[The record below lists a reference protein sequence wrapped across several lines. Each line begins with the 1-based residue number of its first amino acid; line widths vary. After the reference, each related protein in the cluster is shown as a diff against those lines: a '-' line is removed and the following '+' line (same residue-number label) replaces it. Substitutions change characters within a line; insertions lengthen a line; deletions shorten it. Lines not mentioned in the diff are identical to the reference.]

1 MVRIDD
7 EVKKIVL
14 HIKSAEAKEA
24 HLQNKVE
31 AIAPTVSV
39 AT

>member
-7 EVKKIVL
+7 EVKKVVQ
-14 HIKSAEAKEA
+14 HIRKAEAKQA
-24 HLQNKVE
+24 HLQNKVDD
-31 AIAPTVSV
+31 AAPQVSV

>member
-7 EVKKIVL
+7 EVKKIIQ
-14 HIKSAEAKEA
+14 HIKKAEAKEA
-24 HLQNKVE
+24 HLQNKVDD
-31 AIAPTVSV
+31 AAPQVSV